1 MNERQL
7 AEELGALIDNRRD
20 DVSGQ
25 LPAEES
31 IFAAHLLALRDQIHA
46 DDFFADALEARWKP
60 ASRSP
65 FENRRTKLK
74 RGLNTRSDRKG
85 RLVYAMATFTA
96 ALAIVAFAALAVPSL
111 RSLTQPDEETIPTM
125 TAALPITNGLSG
137 YKVASASLRN
147 GFRVMGY
154 ALNTDEFAVNLIES
168 AFTSYVNF
176 MSSD

>member
-7 AEELGALIDNRRD
+7 AEELGALIDNRTE
-20 DVSGQ
+20 DVYGQ

-31 IFAAHLLALRDQIHA
+31 AFAARLLMLRDQIHA
-46 DDFFADALEARWKP
+46 DDGFADALEAKFRAAP
-60 ASRSP
+60 RSP
-65 FENRRTKLK
+65 FESRRNTLK

-85 RLVYAMATFTA
+85 RLVYAMATFAA
-96 ALAIVAFAALAVPSL
+96 ALVIVAFAALALPSL
-111 RSLTQPDEETIPTM
+111 RNLTQPNEETIPTM
-125 TAALPITNGLSG
+125 TAALPVSTGLSG
-137 YKVASASLRN
+137 YKVASASLRD

-154 ALNTDEFAVNLIES
+154 VLNTDEFAVNLIES